1 MSNTYQH
8 LLAPGRIGKLEL
20 RNRIIVTAMGANL
33 AESDGTCG
41 VRIRA
46 YHEEQAKGGV
56 GLVNTG
62 VAGVAWPVG
71 ANQPGQVAISDDRFI
86 PGLTALADA
95 VHKHGA
101 KFSVQLHHGGL
112 VGMEDLLA
120 GRPVWGP
127 SYPAAPK
134 GDFTAAFLLEE
145 LEQAPF
151 RRIKNPSIKVMTVED
166 IQTVVAQF
174 AAAAVRAIKAGVD
187 GVEIHGGHGYLLS
200 SFISPKSN
208 SRDDRYGGSLENRAR
223 FLLEVIRAVR
233 AAVGPDFPVWCKLDA
248 YEVGVDGGINLDDAK
263 RTAVWVQEAGADA
276 ITVTAYHDSSQ
287 GKLHSGSHTPHEPA
301 VNLSAAAAIKKVLSI
316 PVIASGRVEPEVGD
330 AHIAAQS
337 IDFLAMGRKLLAD
350 PQLPNKLKAGRAQ
363 DILPCIYCYT
373 CISAIYTCEPV
384 RCAVNPRTG
393 LEYIASDFIA
403 SDARK
408 RIAQRERIVVI
419 GGGPAGMEAARR
431 FNLAG
436 YAVTLFEKGARL
448 GGTLQFAALAY
459 EPNERLL
466 NWLRRQIAATSVDV
480 QLNTVATLELLQSL
494 QPAAVI
500 VATGA
505 VRGMP
510 SIPGNDLSHVFSGDD
525 MRRLMLGESTDNLR
539 KKVGWL
545 TDATLK
551 FSAVLGVS
559 ANLDWVRRATH
570 YWMPLGKRI
579 VIIGG
584 ELVGLELAEFLSER
598 GRNVSVVDEAPR
610 FGAGLTI
617 VRRMRLLDEL
627 IEHGVGLFAAAANIR
642 IERDAVSFTD
652 SKGAAKTIEA
662 DQVIVAKGASGDTRF
677 AEQLRVAGFNVHTIG
692 DCRGVT
698 YIEGAMRS
706 AAEAVDTVTARR
718 AAST

>member
-1 MSNTYQH
+1 MSNDYQH

-20 RNRIIVTAMGANL
+20 RNRLIVTAMGANL
-33 AESDGTCG
+33 AEGDGTCG
-41 VRIRA
+41 ARIRA

-62 VAGVAWPVG
+62 VAGVAWPIG

-86 PGLTALADA
+86 PGLAALADA

-112 VGMEDLLA
+112 VAMEDFLA
-120 GRPVWGP
+120 GRPVWAP
-127 SYPAAPK
+127 SLPSAPK

-145 LEQAPF
+145 LERAPF

-166 IQTVVAQF
+166 IKTVVEQF
-174 AAAAVRAIKAGVD
+174 AAAAERAVRAGVD

-208 SRDDRYGGSLENRAR
+208 TRTDQYGGSLENRTR
-223 FLLEVIRAVR
+223 FLVEVIQAVR
-233 AAVGPDFPVWCKLDA
+233 ARVGADYPVWCKLDWC
-248 YEVGVDGGINLDDAK
+248 EHGTEHGINLEDAK
-263 RTAVWVQEAGADA
+263 RTALIAQQAGVDA
-276 ITVTAYHDSSQ
+276 ITVTAYHDSGQ

-301 VNLSAAAAIKKVLSI
+301 SNLNAAAAIKRVVSI
-316 PVIASGRVEPEVGD
+316 PIIASGRVEPEVGD
-330 AHIAAQS
+330 QHIAAQS

-350 PQLPNKLKAGRAQ
+350 PQLPNKLKAGRAP

-393 LEYIASDFIA
+393 LEYIASDRKITQ
-403 SDARK
+403 RK
-408 RIAQRERIVVI
+408 RVVVI

-431 FNLAG
+431 LDAAG
-436 YAVTLFEKGARL
+436 CAVTLFEKGPRL

-466 NWLRRQIAATSVDV
+466 NWLRRQIAASTVDV
-480 QLNTVATLELLQSL
+480 RLNTVATLELLQAL
-494 QPAAVI
+494 KPAVVI
-500 VATGA
+500 VASGA
-505 VRGMP
+505 VRDMP
-510 SIPGNDLSHVFSGDD
+510 AIPGSDLAHVFSGDD
-525 MRRLMLGESTDNLR
+525 MRRLMLGESSAALQR
-539 KKVGWL
+539 KVGWL
-545 TDATLK
+545 TSTAMKVGAAT
-551 FSAVLGVS
+551 GIT
-559 ANLDWVRRATH
+559 ANLNFVRQATQH
-570 YWMPLGKRI
+570 WMPFGKRI

-584 ELVGLELAEFLSER
+584 ELVGLELAEFLVQR
-598 GRNVSVVDEAPR
+598 GRNVTVVDEVPR
-610 FGAGLTI
+610 FGAGLTL

-627 IEHGVGLFAAAANIR
+627 KEHGVGLFASARNIR
-642 IERDAVSFTD
+642 IERNAVFFAD
-652 SKGAAKTIEA
+652 SNGVDNAIEA
-662 DQVIVAKGASGDTRF
+662 DQVIVAKGARGDTSF
-677 AEQLRVAGFNVHTIG
+677 AEQLRGAGFSVHNIG

-706 AAEAVDTVTARR
+706 AAEAVDAIVAEN
-718 AAST
+718 